1 MNIATTTAR
10 STSPAV
16 FGMATAEGSQH
27 IEARDGTPVLVRPI
41 EPGDLERE
49 REFVE
54 GLSPRTAYQR
64 LMSARKPSIEE
75 LQRWTRIDRS
85 REGAVVATVT
95 LDGRERQVGVARYA
109 MDGTDGEAEI
119 AIVIDDAWQ
128 GQGLGAHLMNALI
141 DLARQSGV
149 RRLVGSTLSENKG
162 MLVLGRRLGFR
173 LGREPGAA
181 FVTMLSLTLQPES

>member
-1 MNIATTTAR
+1 MNIATTTTR
-10 STSPAV
+10 STSLAV
-16 FGMATAEGSQH
+16 FGMAPAEGSQH
-27 IEARDGTPVLVRPI
+27 IEARNGTPVLVRPI

-109 MDGTDGEAEI
+109 MEGADGEAEI

-128 GQGLGAHLMNALI
+128 GQGLGAHLMTALI
-141 DLARQSGV
+141 DLARQSGI

-162 MLVLGRRLGFR
+162 MLALGRQLGFR

-181 FVTMLSLTLQPES
+181 FVTMLTLTLQPEL